1 MSEPSHLQ
9 HLNPEQHQAV
19 ITTKGALLILAGAG
33 SGKTRVLTRRIAHM
47 LHTGVE
53 PLNILAVTFTNKA
66 AAEMKGR
73 VAELVGEAASKVWIS
88 TFHST
93 CARILRM
100 DIEALGYTRRFSI
113 FDDDDQRRIM
123 KQIALDCNVDVKHT
137 PVKDLL
143 SRIDHYKNR
152 MMNYD
157 DVVAQRR
164 AHRNDP
170 LIRVW
175 EAYEEALSASDA
187 VDFNDLIG
195 LTVKLFRE
203 HPDIRDKWSD
213 RFHYVMVDEYQDTNK
228 GQYQLLQL
236 LAEKHGNLGVVGDD
250 DQSIYGFR
258 GADVEN
264 ILGFQ
269 RDYPDALVIRLE
281 QNYRSSRHILDV
293 ANHVVSLNRQRL
305 DKQLWTDAPE
315 GPAVRLMEMS
325 TPKAEAEWVS
335 AACQKLL
342 TMGFSLDDIAI
353 IYRTNAMSRPI
364 EAAFR
369 AKGLDYRVLGG
380 KKFYERREIRDVLAY
395 LRLVINPAD
404 DSAFLRVINV
414 PSRKIGPATI
424 KKLRD
429 KAQEDGA
436 PLFETASRHAGLFK
450 NVTSALHDFV
460 ELIDNFTLY
469 AREQG
474 PHNIVHEVTQQSGYQ
489 TMLELEV
496 ERNKETARETMGR
509 LENLQ
514 VLNNEACAI
523 AYSEDAEGVTP
534 FDRLTI
540 WMDQIA
546 LSGRSDEVAELGEAT
561 LLTVHSSKG
570 LEFPVVFV
578 VQMNE
583 GAFPHKR
590 SLDDGISEE
599 RRLAYVAF
607 TRAMKRLII
616 CRTTVGPPHGRDFS
630 AALPSRF
637 LYGLPEHATVG
648 DLPTGSVQDTRA
660 VNTLESPGTD
670 ALRKMLQWKNMAPA
684 VSPAGEY
691 TLTDVESPEQLT
703 YGVRVFHDKFGVGTV
718 TTCSTQHV
726 RIQFEQAGSRR
737 LALQGLSLQL
747 ICD

>member
-1 MSEPSHLQ
+1 MMS
-9 HLNPEQHQAV
+9 
-19 ITTKGALLILAGAG
+19 
-33 SGKTRVLTRRIAHM
+33 
-47 LHTGVE
+47 
-53 PLNILAVTFTNKA
+53 F
-66 AAEMKGR
+66 
-73 VAELVGEAASKVWIS
+73 
-88 TFHST
+88 
-93 CARILRM
+93 
-100 DIEALGYTRRFSI
+100 
-113 FDDDDQRRIM
+113 
-123 KQIALDCNVDVKHT
+123 
-137 PVKDLL
+137 
-143 SRIDHYKNR
+143 
-152 MMNYD
+152 D
-157 DVVAQRR
+157 DVVEQRR

-203 HPDIRDKWSD
+203 HPEICNKWSD

-236 LAEKHGNLGVVGDD
+236 LSEKHRNLGVVGDD

-269 RDYPDALVIRLE
+269 RDYPEALVIRLE

-315 GPAVRLMEMS
+315 GPAVRLVERP
-325 TPKAEAEWVS
+325 TPKAEGEWVA

-380 KKFYERREIRDVLAY
+380 KTLYERREIRDVLAY

-424 KKLRD
+424 KKIRD

-436 PLFETASRHAGLFK
+436 PLFETASRHAALFK
-450 NVTSALHDFV
+450 SVASKLHDFV
-460 ELIDNFTLY
+460 ELIEDFTIY
-469 AREQG
+469 AERARSPQHRSRSDPAQWLPEHVGNRGGAKQGDRER
-474 PHNIVHEVTQQSGYQ
+474 PWVVLRTF
-489 TMLELEV
+489 
-496 ERNKETARETMGR
+496 K
-509 LENLQ
+509 
-514 VLNNEACAI
+514 LNNEACAI
-523 AYSEDAEGVTP
+523 AYSEDAEGVSP

-540 WMDQIA
+540 WMDQIS

-561 LLTVHSSKG
+561 LLDRAAPKASSFRG
-570 LEFPVVFV
+570 VRRP
-578 VQMNE
+578 
-583 GAFPHKR
+583 
-590 SLDDGISEE
+590 DE
-599 RRLAYVAF
+599 RR
-607 TRAMKRLII
+607 
-616 CRTTVGPPHGRDFS
+616 
-630 AALPSRF
+630 RF
-637 LYGLPEHATVG
+637 
-648 DLPTGSVQDTRA
+648 
-660 VNTLESPGTD
+660 
-670 ALRKMLQWKNMAPA
+670 PA
-684 VSPAGEY
+684 
-691 TLTDVESPEQLT
+691 
-703 YGVRVFHDKFGVGTV
+703 
-718 TTCSTQHV
+718 
-726 RIQFEQAGSRR
+726 QAIAR
-737 LALQGLSLQL
+737 
-747 ICD
+747 